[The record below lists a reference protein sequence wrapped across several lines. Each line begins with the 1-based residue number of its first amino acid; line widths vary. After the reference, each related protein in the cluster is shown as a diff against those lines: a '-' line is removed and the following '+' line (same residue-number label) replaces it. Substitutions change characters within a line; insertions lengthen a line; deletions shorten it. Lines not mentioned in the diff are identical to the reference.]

1 MSTLTHD
8 HLGDP
13 TTSVHPVNLANALT
27 LARLALVPVFLVVL
41 FHEGGESEG
50 WRWVA
55 WAVFAA
61 AAVTDTV
68 DGRIARK
75 RNLVTDF
82 GKIADPIADKALS
95 GAALISLSIL
105 GDLPWAV
112 TVVVLF
118 REIGVTL
125 LRFWVIRHGVIPA
138 SRGGKLKTM
147 LLGFGTGFYI
157 LPFTGLGHDVAI
169 VLMSAAVVVALVT
182 GVDYVMRALR
192 LRQAAPNTP

>member
-1 MSTLTHD
+1 VTAVTAD

-27 LARLALVPVFLVVL
+27 LLRLLLVPVFLVVM
-41 FHEGGESEG
+41 FAEDGHSEG
-50 WRWVA
+50 WRWLA
-55 WAVFAA
+55 WTVFAIA
-61 AAVTDTV
+61 AFTDTM
-68 DGRIARK
+68 DGRIAR
-75 RNLVTDF
+75 RRGLVTDF

-112 TVVVLF
+112 TVVVLS

-138 SRGGKLKTM
+138 SRGGKVKTM

-157 LPFTGLGHDVAI
+157 LPFTGFGHDIAI
-169 VLMSAAVVVALVT
+169 VLMSAAVVVALIT
-182 GVDYVMRALR
+182 GADYVMRAVKLR
-192 LRQAAPNTP
+192 AAAAAT

>member
-1 MSTLTHD
+1 VTVVTQD

-27 LARLALVPVFLVVL
+27 LLRLLLVPVFLVVMYAD
-41 FHEGGESEG
+41 GGHSDG
-50 WRWVA
+50 WRWAA
-55 WAVFAA
+55 WGVFAV
-61 AAVTDTV
+61 AAVTDTI
-68 DGRIARK
+68 DGRIARA
-75 RNLVTDF
+75 RGLVTDF

-95 GAALISLSIL
+95 GAALISLSEL

-112 TVVVLF
+112 TIVILS

-157 LPFTGLGHDVAI
+157 LPFTGIGHDIAV
-169 VLMSAAVVVALVT
+169 VLMSGAVVVALVT
-182 GVDYVMRALR
+182 GADYVMRALK
-192 LRQAAPNTP
+192 LRAKAAAA

>member
-1 MSTLTHD
+1 MTQD

-13 TTSVHPVNLANALT
+13 STSVNPVNLPNALT
-27 LARLALVPVFLVVL
+27 LLRLLLVPIFLVVM
-41 FHEGGESEG
+41 FADGGHSDG
-50 WRWVA
+50 WRWAA
-55 WAVFAA
+55 WTVFAVA
-61 AAVTDTV
+61 AFTDTL

-75 RNLVTDF
+75 RGLVTDF

-112 TVVVLF
+112 TIVVLA
-118 REIGVTL
+118 REVGVTL

-138 SRGGKLKTM
+138 SRGGKVKTM

-157 LPFTGLGHDVAI
+157 LPFTGVGHDIAV
-169 VLMSAAVVVALVT
+169 VLMSAAVVVALAT
-182 GVDYVMRALR
+182 GADYVMRALR
-192 LRQAAPNTP
+192 LRRAAAPA